1 MFKTVADKQNYG
13 DPSIY
18 FLWVHRLIV
27 GTSDDRDV
35 LQLGKGV
42 HDE

>member
-18 FLWVHRLIV
+18 FLCVHRLITGV
-27 GTSDDRDV
+27 SDDHDV
-35 LQLGKGV
+35 L
-42 HDE
+42 